1 MQQQAQNYQ
10 RDELSLFLENAINP
24 DSNIRRQTEY
34 EINYICDRNF
44 GQFLIELSKKI
55 STEQE
60 KKIVRQMSATII
72 KNMLNKE
79 EYSSQWFK
87 LNDKIKTVVKNNIL
101 STFVSSDIDIR
112 KAAALTV
119 AGICKIEIPQKQ
131 WLNIFNT
138 LSNMCQNEDID
149 VRLSSVTCLE
159 YIFKEIKQSDLSL
172 ETNNLLN
179 TFYSL
184 LDVVSQFV
192 GNNYPLEIIKMG
204 ASILKSIIKKF
215 GKEFAFHGFNFN
227 RIIKLFL
234 GLFNNNLPDEVYYTV
249 LITLNDLCESV
260 DWKKGDNTNVLSNNM
275 KSLCDI
281 ILPLCTKTYLYNNC
295 SNVIQ
300 VAYSLLKTLG
310 ERSALDVKGYMT
322 TIFIGLTSM
331 FEQTLKRDELF
342 YKEMAENY
350 QEYLADTI
358 QGFLETE
365 TADLKTTAALFYKVI
380 ESFKV
385 RNGLY
390 VDGILLIGSI
400 GKYTKSYFEV
410 VMKIIS
416 PYLIQGIESTDLSIS
431 KASIISDLFTHSK
444 KGVFEYFKDIFAI
457 IKKTMKATEIDLPDD
472 SDQDNINI
480 LIDLREHILENIT
493 CMFSALKG
501 KEAQINDFAL
511 NACNI
516 ILYIEKITKNSLYNS
531 QSVLVQSLCLIAD
544 FCNTYK
550 DKFLPFLLKKDDVNN
565 IIEKI
570 EKNLIVKEEPKV
582 LKELD
587 WAKDVINKIIC
598 LRDES

>member
-79 EYSSQWFK
+79 EYSSQ
-87 LNDKIKTVVKNNIL
+87 
-101 STFVSSDIDIR
+101 
-112 KAAALTV
+112 
-119 AGICKIEIPQKQ
+119 
-131 WLNIFNT
+131 
-138 LSNMCQNEDID
+138 
-149 VRLSSVTCLE
+149 
-159 YIFKEIKQSDLSL
+159 
-172 ETNNLLN
+172 
-179 TFYSL
+179 
-184 LDVVSQFV
+184 
-192 GNNYPLEIIKMG
+192 
-204 ASILKSIIKKF
+204 
-215 GKEFAFHGFNFN
+215 
-227 RIIKLFL
+227 
-234 GLFNNNLPDEVYYTV
+234 
-249 LITLNDLCESV
+249 
-260 DWKKGDNTNVLSNNM
+260 
-275 KSLCDI
+275 
-281 ILPLCTKTYLYNNC
+281 
-295 SNVIQ
+295 
-300 VAYSLLKTLG
+300 
-310 ERSALDVKGYMT
+310 
-322 TIFIGLTSM
+322 
-331 FEQTLKRDELF
+331 
-342 YKEMAENY
+342 
-350 QEYLADTI
+350 
-358 QGFLETE
+358 
-365 TADLKTTAALFYKVI
+365 KTTAALFYKVI

-431 KASIISDLFTHSK
+431 KASILSLEDIIFGLGEKIDEYLKQFLPLIIKILSDDNIDVHLKIYSFNIISDLFTHSK

-472 SDQDNINI
+472 SDQDDINI

-598 LRDES
+598 LRDENEGDKGVDEKDKNKNEKDIIKIEKNKNKIEEDKKAEKDPEFLYRLKLVKHNIAEIEKYYQD

>member
-1 MQQQAQNYQ
+1 MDNI
-10 RDELSLFLENAINP
+10 FL
-24 DSNIRRQTEY
+24 T
-34 EINYICDRNF
+34 F
-44 GQFLIELSKKI
+44 VL
-55 STEQE
+55 
-60 KKIVRQMSATII
+60 
-72 KNMLNKE
+72 
-79 EYSSQWFK
+79 FK
-87 LNDKIKTVVKNNIL
+87 LI
-101 STFVSSDIDIR
+101 
-112 KAAALTV
+112 
-119 AGICKIEIPQKQ
+119 
-131 WLNIFNT
+131 
-138 LSNMCQNEDID
+138 
-149 VRLSSVTCLE
+149 
-159 YIFKEIKQSDLSL
+159 YI
-172 ETNNLLN
+172 
-179 TFYSL
+179 

-192 GNNYPLEIIKMG
+192 KNNYPLEIIKMG

-234 GLFNNNLPDEVYYTV
+234 GLFNNNLPDEVFYTV

-281 ILPLCTKTYLYNNC
+281 ILPLCTKTYLYNNY

-300 VAYSLLKTLG
+300 VTYSLLKTLG

-431 KASIISDLFTHSK
+431 KASILSLEDIIFGLGEKIDEYLKQFLPLIIKILSDDNIDVHLKLYSFNIISDLFTHSK

>member
-1 MQQQAQNYQ
+1 MQQQVQNYQ

-60 KKIVRQMSATII
+60 KKIVRQMSAIII

-79 EYSSQWFK
+79 EYSSQ
-87 LNDKIKTVVKNNIL
+87 
-101 STFVSSDIDIR
+101 
-112 KAAALTV
+112 
-119 AGICKIEIPQKQ
+119 
-131 WLNIFNT
+131 
-138 LSNMCQNEDID
+138 
-149 VRLSSVTCLE
+149 
-159 YIFKEIKQSDLSL
+159 
-172 ETNNLLN
+172 
-179 TFYSL
+179 
-184 LDVVSQFV
+184 
-192 GNNYPLEIIKMG
+192 
-204 ASILKSIIKKF
+204 
-215 GKEFAFHGFNFN
+215 
-227 RIIKLFL
+227 
-234 GLFNNNLPDEVYYTV
+234 
-249 LITLNDLCESV
+249 
-260 DWKKGDNTNVLSNNM
+260 
-275 KSLCDI
+275 
-281 ILPLCTKTYLYNNC
+281 
-295 SNVIQ
+295 
-300 VAYSLLKTLG
+300 
-310 ERSALDVKGYMT
+310 
-322 TIFIGLTSM
+322 
-331 FEQTLKRDELF
+331 
-342 YKEMAENY
+342 
-350 QEYLADTI
+350 
-358 QGFLETE
+358 
-365 TADLKTTAALFYKVI
+365 KTTAALFYKVI

-431 KASIISDLFTHSK
+431 KASILSLEDIIFGLGEKIDEYLKQFLPLIIKILSDDNIDVHLKIYSFNIISDLFTHSK

-587 WAKDVINKIIC
+587 WAKDAINKIIC